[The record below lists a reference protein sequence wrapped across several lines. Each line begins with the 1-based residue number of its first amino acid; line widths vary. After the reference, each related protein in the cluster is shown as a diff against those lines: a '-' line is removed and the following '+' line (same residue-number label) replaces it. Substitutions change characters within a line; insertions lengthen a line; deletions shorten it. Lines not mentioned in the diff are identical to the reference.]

1 MIKFSL
7 LKFYHHS
14 LFWTLKSSNAFG
26 GGVVLFTCTEHHKTH
41 QVSLRENI
49 KNPKHFSFSPP
60 QDIPVQRR
68 LLNTTISH
76 WLKTSINSHM
86 WGSEGGQGGR
96 WIITSY
102 ISGL

>member
-7 LKFYHHS
+7 LKFYHQS
-14 LFWTLKSSNAFG
+14 FFWTLKSLNAFG
-26 GGVVLFTCTEHHKTH
+26 GGGVLFTSTEHHKTH

-76 WLKTSINSHM
+76 WLKPQSTHTCGGVRGVRVGV
-86 WGSEGGQGGR
+86 GS
-96 WIITSY
+96 
-102 ISGL
+102 